1 MNASSSY
8 VCLFALV
15 ATCAAGCAPEESST
29 DDASSRAD
37 AIQAPIANGDYTLH
51 TQASGKCLDVSGSST
66 ADGAKVQE
74 WTCNGTHAQV
84 FHVSQVDNG
93 YYEIVNINSN
103 KALDIRDV
111 STQENAPLQ
120 QWGYGG
126 GANQQFA
133 IVDRGGGQFSL
144 HPRHTGMAL
153 DVFWGNAA
161 DGTTIV
167 QYPYSGRNNQLWT
180 FEGKGGGTNPGGGG
194 NPPPTPSGWKLAWS
208 DEFNGPDGSG
218 VDGSKWKFDTGGS
231 GWGNNELEYYT
242 NSPTNAHQQGG
253 SLVIRA
259 TTENANQYGC
269 WYGTCQYTSARLLTA
284 GKVDVAYGRVE
295 ARIKIPAGQGIW
307 PAFWMLG
314 ENIGNV
320 GWPSCGE
327 IDIMENIGREPGT
340 VHGSMHGP
348 GYSGNTPE
356 TAVYNLPGGARFSD
370 DYHVFAVE
378 WEPAVVR
385 FYVDGSLYQTRTPA
399 DLPPGTKWV
408 YDHSFFMLLNVA
420 VGGGWPGS
428 PDGSTHLPQ
437 EMRVD
442 YVRVYSR

>member
-1 MNASSSY
+1 MNAHRAY

-15 ATCAAGCAPEESST
+15 AGSATGCVSAADESA
-29 DDASSRAD
+29 DDAQSRTD
-37 AIQAPIANGDYTLH
+37 AIQAPIAAGDYTLH
-51 TQASGKCLDVSGSST
+51 TQVSGKCLDVSGSST

-74 WTCNGTHAQV
+74 WSCNGTHAQV
-84 FHVSQVDNG
+84 FHVIPTDNG
-93 YYEIVNINSN
+93 YYRIVNINSD

-126 GANQQFA
+126 GWNQQFA

-161 DGTTIV
+161 DGTGIV
-167 QYPYSGRNNQLWT
+167 QYPYSGRANQLWT
-180 FEGKGGGTNPGGGG
+180 FEGKGGSSGGG
-194 NPPPTPSGWKLAWS
+194 NTGGGTPPGWKLTWS

-218 VDGSKWKFDTGGS
+218 VDGSKWKADIGGS
-231 GWGNNELEYYT
+231 GWGNSELEYYT
-242 NSPTNAHQQGG
+242 NSATNAHLQGG

-259 TTENANQYGC
+259 TTEGAGQYGC

-284 GKVDVAYGRVE
+284 GKVDVTYGRVE
-295 ARIKIPAGQGIW
+295 ARIKIPAGQGMW

-314 ENIGNV
+314 ENIGQA
-320 GWPSCGE
+320 GWPTCGE
-327 IDIMENIGREPGT
+327 IDIMENIGREPST

-356 TAVYNLPGGARFSD
+356 TAVYSLPGGARFSD

-378 WEPAVVR
+378 WEPSVVR

-420 VGGGWPGS
+420 VGGQWPGS
-428 PDGSTHLPQ
+428 PDGSTQLPQ